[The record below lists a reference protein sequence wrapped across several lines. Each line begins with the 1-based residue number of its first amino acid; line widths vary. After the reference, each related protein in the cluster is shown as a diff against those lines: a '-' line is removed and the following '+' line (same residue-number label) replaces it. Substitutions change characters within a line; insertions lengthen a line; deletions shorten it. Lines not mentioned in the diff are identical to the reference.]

1 MPNPSAS
8 SPSSAAQ
15 PAPPPSPAVQ
25 DALDRA
31 RHAARPN
38 ILGGQPAEARAQPTP
53 PVAPSPAP
61 KPPMPT
67 PEELEREALRR
78 QGTLNTHGD
87 LSGEP
92 QEVSIK
98 LH

>member
-1 MPNPSAS
+1 M
-8 SPSSAAQ
+8 
-15 PAPPPSPAVQ
+15 Q

-38 ILGGQPAEARAQPTP
+38 ILGGQPAEARAQSTP
-53 PVAPSPAP
+53 PVTPSPAP
-61 KPPMPT
+61 EPAMPT